1 MNLIRLLRTKRERSK
16 SNNKITQKKGGQI
29 QDGINNKQAAG
40 NISDNG
46 SYQANDNATL
56 IVNSE
61 DTKAQLTMRLDALK
75 AEKQKWIDDEVAK
88 HGLFGSTGMVMRDI
102 NRKAAIRYDERIK
115 SLEKALNAFPFS
127 Q

>member
-29 QDGINNKQAAG
+29 QDGTNNKQAAG

-61 DTKAQLTMRLDALK
+61 DTKAQLTMRLDTLK

-88 HGLFGSTGMVMRDI
+88 HGLFGSTGMVI
-102 NRKAAIRYDERIK
+102 HQI
-115 SLEKALNAFPFS
+115 
-127 Q
+127 